1 MCLKRIVFL
10 LVFGIHCIGFS
21 QAIFLGLR
29 LSASIGS
36 HQHYYGIGAHAG
48 LEYRSFLLTLGSDVS
63 YRLKDLGQRN
73 RFLESRSYLGASMVA
88 GKYTSVR
95 DLELGALNNY
105 FSRENSFGYAY
116 IIYMD
121 KAGTSQLSGAFR
133 GEIKR
138 HSLMLE
144 NDFFAGQGKDRFR
157 TATLLYRYR
166 ELLWSG
172 HLGVR
177 LWTGEASGLQVKEME
192 RKGQPQRY
200 KDLSSN
206 PFGKTSHGILYGGV
220 QYALGSQTLGV
231 ELGIDAEQVRHALQN
246 QVAHAS
252 VWHKRQASKAVVYP
266 MLDTLGNPTFDKM
279 QVRSPRAYFQLS
291 ISGY

>member
-1 MCLKRIVFL
+1 MFLKRIVFL
-10 LVFGIHCIGFS
+10 LVFGINFVGFS

-36 HQHYYGIGAHAG
+36 HQHYYGVGVHAG
-48 LEYRSFLLTLGSDVS
+48 LEYRSFMLTIGSDVS
-63 YRLKDLGQRN
+63 YRLKDLGERKQ
-73 RFLESRSYLGASMVA
+73 FIESRSYLGASIVT
-88 GKYTSVR
+88 GKNTSVR
-95 DLELGALNNY
+95 DVELGALNNY
-105 FSRENSFGYAY
+105 FTRESSFGYAY
-116 IIYMD
+116 IIYSD
-121 KAGTSQLSGAFR
+121 NAGTSQFSGAFK

-166 ELLWSG
+166 EVLWSG

-177 LWTGEASGLQVKEME
+177 LWTGEASGLPVKEIE
-192 RKGQPQRY
+192 QQGQSQRY

-220 QYALGSQTLGV
+220 RYALWSQTLGM
-231 ELGIDAEQVRHALQN
+231 ELGIDSEQVRHALQN
-246 QVAHAS
+246 QVAHS
-252 VWHKRQASKAVVYP
+252 SLWHKRQPSKAVAYP
-266 MLDTLGNPTFDKM
+266 MLDKLGYPTFDQT
-279 QVRSPRAYFQLS
+279 QVRLPCAYFQLS

>member
-1 MCLKRIVFL
+1 MCLQRIVFL
-10 LVFGIHCIGFS
+10 LAFGIHFIGFS

-29 LSASIGS
+29 VSASIGS

-48 LEYRSFLLTLGSDVS
+48 LEYRSFLITLGSDMS

-73 RFLESRSYLGASMVA
+73 RFLESKSYIGASMVT

-95 DLELGALNNY
+95 DIELGALNNY
-105 FSRENSFGYAY
+105 FSRESSFGYAY
-116 IIYMD
+116 IVYLD
-121 KAGTSQLSGAFR
+121 RAGTSQFSGAFR
-133 GEIKR
+133 AEIKR
-138 HSLMLE
+138 HSLMFE

-166 ELLWSG
+166 ELLSSG

-192 RKGQPQRY
+192 IQGQRQRY

-206 PFGKTSHGILYGGV
+206 PFGKTSHGIFYGGV
-220 QYALGSQTLGV
+220 RYGLLSQSLGLDLGV
-231 ELGIDAEQVRHALQN
+231 DSEQIRHALQN
-246 QVAHAS
+246 EIAHAS
-252 VWHKRQASKAVVYP
+252 VWHKRHVSKAVSYP
-266 MLDTLGNPTFDKM
+266 MLDTLGNPTFDKT

>member
-10 LVFGIHCIGFS
+10 LGFGIHFIGFS

-29 LSASIGS
+29 VSASIGS

-63 YRLKDLGQRN
+63 YRLKDLGERKQ
-73 RFLESRSYLGASMVA
+73 FLESRSYLGASMVT
-88 GKYTSVR
+88 GKNTSIR

-105 FSRENSFGYAY
+105 FSRENSLGYAY
-116 IIYMD
+116 ILYMD
-121 KAGTSQLSGAFR
+121 KAGTSQFSGAFR

-177 LWTGEASGLQVKEME
+177 LWTGEASGLQVKEIE
-192 RKGQPQRY
+192 HKGQSQRY

-231 ELGIDAEQVRHALQN
+231 ELGIDAEQVRHVLQN
-246 QVAHAS
+246 QVAHAY
-252 VWHKRQASKAVVYP
+252 VWHKRQASKAVAYP
-266 MLDTLGNPTFDKM
+266 MLDTLGNPTFDKT
-279 QVRSPRAYFQLS
+279 QVRLPRAYFQLS

>member
-10 LVFGIHCIGFS
+10 LVFGIHFIGFS

-73 RFLESRSYLGASMVA
+73 RFLESRSYLGASMVT

-105 FSRENSFGYAY
+105 FSRENSLGYAY

-192 RKGQPQRY
+192 RLGRKQRY

-231 ELGIDAEQVRHALQN
+231 ELGIDAEQVRNALQN
-246 QVAHAS
+246 QIAHAS
-252 VWHKRQASKAVVYP
+252 IWHKRQASKAVVYP
-266 MLDTLGNPTFDKM
+266 MLDILGNPTFDKT
-279 QVRSPRAYFQLS
+279 QVRSTRAYFQLS

>member
-1 MCLKRIVFL
+1 
-10 LVFGIHCIGFS
+10 
-21 QAIFLGLR
+21 
-29 LSASIGS
+29 
-36 HQHYYGIGAHAG
+36 
-48 LEYRSFLLTLGSDVS
+48 
-63 YRLKDLGQRN
+63 
-73 RFLESRSYLGASMVA
+73 LGASVVT

-105 FSRENSFGYAY
+105 FSRENSLGYAY

-192 RKGQPQRY
+192 RLGRKQRY

-231 ELGIDAEQVRHALQN
+231 ELGIDAEQVRNALQN

-252 VWHKRQASKAVVYP
+252 VWHKRQASKAVAYP
-266 MLDTLGNPTFDKM
+266 MLDKLGNPTFEKT

>member
-10 LVFGIHCIGFS
+10 LVFGINSVGFS

-36 HQHYYGIGAHAG
+36 HQHYYGVGVHAG
-48 LEYRSFLLTLGSDVS
+48 LEYRSFMLTIGSDVS

-73 RFLESRSYLGASMVA
+73 RFLESKSYLGASLVT
-88 GKYTSVR
+88 GKNTSVR
-95 DLELGALNNY
+95 DIELGALNNY
-105 FSRENSFGYAY
+105 FTRENSFGYAY
-116 IIYMD
+116 IIYSD
-121 KAGTSQLSGAFR
+121 NAGTSQLSGAFK
-133 GEIKR
+133 GEIKG

-166 ELLWSG
+166 EALWSG

-177 LWTGEASGLQVKEME
+177 LWTGEASGLQVKEIE
-192 RKGQPQRY
+192 YHGKQQRY

-220 QYALGSQTLGV
+220 QYALWSQTLGMEV
-231 ELGIDAEQVRHALQN
+231 GIDAEQVRHALQN

-252 VWHKRQASKAVVYP
+252 VWHKRHASKAVAYP
-266 MLDTLGNPTFDKM
+266 MLDKLGYPTFDQT
-279 QVRSPRAYFQLS
+279 QVRSPRAFFQLS

>member
-10 LVFGIHCIGFS
+10 LVFGINSVGFS

-36 HQHYYGIGAHAG
+36 HQHYYGVGVHAG
-48 LEYRSFLLTLGSDVS
+48 LEYRSFMLTIGSDVS

-73 RFLESRSYLGASMVA
+73 RFLESKSYLGASIVA
-88 GKYTSVR
+88 GKNSSVR
-95 DLELGALNNY
+95 DIELGALNNY

-116 IIYMD
+116 IIYTD
-121 KAGTSQLSGAFR
+121 NAGTSQLSGAFK
-133 GEIKR
+133 GEIKG

-166 ELLWSG
+166 EVLWSG

-177 LWTGEASGLQVKEME
+177 LWTGEASGLQVKEIE
-192 RKGQPQRY
+192 HQGQRQR
-200 KDLSSN
+200 
-206 PFGKTSHGILYGGV
+206 
-220 QYALGSQTLGV
+220 
-231 ELGIDAEQVRHALQN
+231 
-246 QVAHAS
+246 
-252 VWHKRQASKAVVYP
+252 
-266 MLDTLGNPTFDKM
+266 
-279 QVRSPRAYFQLS
+279 
-291 ISGY
+291 

>member
-10 LVFGIHCIGFS
+10 LVFGIHFVGFS
-21 QAIFLGLR
+21 QTIFLGFR

-48 LEYRSFLLTLGSDVS
+48 MEYGSFLLTIGSDMS
-63 YRLKDLGQRN
+63 YRLGDFGGRKQ
-73 RFLESRSYLGASMVA
+73 FIESRSYLGASVVT
-88 GKYTSVR
+88 GKNTSVR

-105 FSRENSFGYAY
+105 FSRESSFGYAY
-116 IIYMD
+116 IVYLD
-121 KAGTSQLSGAFR
+121 NAGTSQFSGAFR

-177 LWTGEASGLQVKEME
+177 LWTGEASGLPVKENE
-192 RKGQPQRY
+192 RQGKQQRY

-220 QYALGSQTLGV
+220 QYAMGWQTLGV
-231 ELGIDAEQVRHALQN
+231 ELGIDAEQVRDALQN
-246 QVAHAS
+246 QIAHAS
-252 VWHKRQASKAVVYP
+252 VWHKRQATKAVVYP
-266 MLDTLGNPTFDKM
+266 MLDQLGYHTFDKTR
-279 QVRSPRAYFQLS
+279 VRSPRAYFQLA

>member
-1 MCLKRIVFL
+1 MCLKHMLFL
-10 LVFGIHCIGFS
+10 LVFGIHFFGFS
-21 QAIFLGLR
+21 QPFFLGLR

-48 LEYRSFLLTLGSDVS
+48 LEYRTFLLTIGSDLS
-63 YRLKDLGQRN
+63 YRFKDLGQRN
-73 RFLESRSYLGASMVA
+73 QFLESKSYVGISVLT
-88 GKYTSVR
+88 GKNTSVG
-95 DLELGALNNY
+95 DMDLGALNNY
-105 FSRENSFGYAY
+105 FSRENSLGYAY
-116 IIYMD
+116 IIYLD
-121 KAGTSQLSGAFR
+121 NGGTSQLSGAFR

-157 TATLLYRYR
+157 TATLSYRYR

-177 LWTGEASGLQVKEME
+177 LWTGEASGLQVKEIE
-192 RKGQPQRY
+192 RHGNLQRY

-220 QYALGSQTLGV
+220 KYALGSQTLGV
-231 ELGIDAEQVRHALQN
+231 ELGVDAEQVRDVLQN
-246 QVAHAS
+246 QIAHAS
-252 VWHKRQASKAVVYP
+252 VWHRRKASKAVAYP
-266 MLDTLGNPTFDKM
+266 MLNKMGNPTFDKS
-279 QVRSPRAYFQLS
+279 QVRTASAYFQLS

>member
-10 LVFGIHCIGFS
+10 LIFGMHFIGFS
-21 QAIFLGLR
+21 QTIFLGLR
-29 LSASIGS
+29 VSASIGS

-73 RFLESRSYLGASMVA
+73 RFLESRSYLGASMVT
-88 GKYTSVR
+88 GKNSSVR
-95 DLELGALNNY
+95 DIELGALNNY

-133 GEIKR
+133 CEIKR

-192 RKGQPQRY
+192 RLGRKQRY

-231 ELGIDAEQVRHALQN
+231 ELGIDAEQVRNALQN

-252 VWHKRQASKAVVYP
+252 VWHKRQASKAVAYP
-266 MLDTLGNPTFDKM
+266 MLDKLGNPTFDKT
-279 QVRSPRAYFQLS
+279 QVRSNRAYFQLS

>member
-10 LVFGIHCIGFS
+10 LVFGIHFIGFS

-73 RFLESRSYLGASMVA
+73 RFLESRSYLGASMVT

-105 FSRENSFGYAY
+105 FSRENSLGYAY

-121 KAGTSQLSGAFR
+121 NAGTSQLSGAFR

-192 RKGQPQRY
+192 RLGRKQRY

-231 ELGIDAEQVRHALQN
+231 ELGIDAEQVRNALQN

-266 MLDTLGNPTFDKM
+266 MLDKLGNPTFDKT
-279 QVRSPRAYFQLS
+279 QVRSTRAYFQLS

>member
-10 LVFGIHCIGFS
+10 LIFGIHFIGFS
-21 QAIFLGLR
+21 QTIFLGLR

-73 RFLESRSYLGASMVA
+73 RFLESRSYLGASMVT
-88 GKYTSVR
+88 GEYTSVR

-133 GEIKR
+133 CEIKR

-192 RKGQPQRY
+192 RLGRKQRY

-231 ELGIDAEQVRHALQN
+231 ELGIDAEQVRNALQN
-246 QVAHAS
+246 QVAHAA
-252 VWHKRQASKAVVYP
+252 VWHKRQASKAVAYP
-266 MLDTLGNPTFDKM
+266 MLDKLGNPTFDKT
-279 QVRSPRAYFQLS
+279 QVRSNRAYFQLS

>member
-10 LVFGIHCIGFS
+10 LVFGINFVGFS

-36 HQHYYGIGAHAG
+36 HQHYYGLGVHAG
-48 LEYRSFLLTLGSDVS
+48 LEYRSFMLTIGSDVS

-73 RFLESRSYLGASMVA
+73 RFFESKSYLGASLVT
-88 GKYTSVR
+88 GKNTSVR
-95 DLELGALNNY
+95 DIELGALNNY
-105 FSRENSFGYAY
+105 FTRENSFGYAY
-116 IIYMD
+116 IIYSD
-121 KAGTSQLSGAFR
+121 NAGTSQLSGAFK
-133 GEIKR
+133 GEIKG
-138 HSLMLE
+138 HSLRLE

-166 ELLWSG
+166 EVFWSG
-172 HLGVR
+172 HLGIR
-177 LWTGEASGLQVKEME
+177 LWTGEASGLQVKEIE
-192 RKGQPQRY
+192 YKGKNQRY

-206 PFGKTSHGILYGGV
+206 PFGKTSHGILCGGV
-220 QYALGSQTLGV
+220 QYAMWSQTLGM

-246 QVAHAS
+246 QVAHS
-252 VWHKRQASKAVVYP
+252 SLWHKRQESKAVAYP
-266 MLDTLGNPTFDKM
+266 MLDKLGYPTFDKA
-279 QVRSPRAYFQLS
+279 QVRLPSAYFQLS

>member
-10 LVFGIHCIGFS
+10 LVFGIHCVGFS
-21 QAIFLGLR
+21 QTIFLGLR

-73 RFLESRSYLGASMVA
+73 RFLESRSYLGASMVT

-105 FSRENSFGYAY
+105 FSRENSLGYAY

-133 GEIKR
+133 CEIKR

-192 RKGQPQRY
+192 RLGRKQRY

-231 ELGIDAEQVRHALQN
+231 ELGIDAEQVRNALQN
-246 QVAHAS
+246 QVAHAA
-252 VWHKRQASKAVVYP
+252 VWHKRQASKAVAYP
-266 MLDTLGNPTFDKM
+266 MLDKLGNPTFDKT
-279 QVRSPRAYFQLS
+279 QVRSNRAYFQLS

>member
-1 MCLKRIVFL
+1 MLFL
-10 LVFGIHCIGFS
+10 WVFGIHLFGFS
-21 QAIFLGLR
+21 QPFFLGLR

-48 LEYRSFLLTLGSDVS
+48 LEYRSVLFTLGSDMS

-73 RFLESRSYLGASMVA
+73 RFLESKSYIGASMVT

-105 FSRENSFGYAY
+105 FSRESSFGYAY
-116 IIYMD
+116 IVYLD
-121 KAGTSQLSGAFR
+121 RAGTSQFSGAFKA
-133 GEIKR
+133 EIKR
-138 HSLMLE
+138 HSLMFE

-172 HLGVR
+172 HLGLR
-177 LWTGEASGLQVKEME
+177 LWTGEASGLQVKEIVHHG
-192 RKGQPQRY
+192 KLQRY

-206 PFGKTSHGILYGGV
+206 PFGKTSHGIIYGGV
-220 QYALGSQTLGV
+220 KYALGSQTLGV
-231 ELGIDAEQVRHALQN
+231 ELGVDAEQVRDVLQN

-252 VWHKRQASKAVVYP
+252 VWHRRRASKAVAYP
-266 MLDTLGNPTFDKM
+266 MLNKMGNPTFDNS
-279 QVRSPRAYFQLS
+279 QVRTASTYFQLS